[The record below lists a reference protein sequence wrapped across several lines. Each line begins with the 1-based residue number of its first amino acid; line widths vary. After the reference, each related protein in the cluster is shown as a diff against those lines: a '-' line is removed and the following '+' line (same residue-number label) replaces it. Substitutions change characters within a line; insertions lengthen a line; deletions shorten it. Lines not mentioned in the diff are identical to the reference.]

1 MDREAWRATVHG
13 VAKRVTITLTTFQ
26 ACKESRMYGVNER
39 KPWSEEANWQ
49 KTQLSESLDKNF
61 KISIIDIFL
70 KFTEKMDRLYV
81 FSH

>member
-1 MDREAWRATVHG
+1 MDREAWQATVHG
-13 VAKRVTITLTTFQ
+13 VAKRVTITLMTFQ
-26 ACKESRMYGVNER
+26 ACKESRKYGINER

-61 KISIIDIFL
+61 KISSIDIFL